1 MVNGFAKQKFQA
13 IEKLAEFWGRT
24 RIETDVAS
32 EEMKFHGILE
42 HMKMLK

>member
-13 IEKLAEFWGRT
+13 IEKLAELWGRS
-24 RIETDVAS
+24 RIDIGVAF
-32 EEMKFHGILE
+32 EEMKFHGISG

>member
-13 IEKLAEFWGRT
+13 IEKLADFGGRT
-24 RIETDVAS
+24 RIDIGVAF

-42 HMKMLK
+42 HMKLLK